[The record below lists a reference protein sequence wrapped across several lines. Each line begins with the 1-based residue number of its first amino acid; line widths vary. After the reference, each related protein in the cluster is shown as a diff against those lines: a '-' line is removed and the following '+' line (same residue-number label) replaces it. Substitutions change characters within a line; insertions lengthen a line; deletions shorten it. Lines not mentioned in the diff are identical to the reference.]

1 MKHKIQLVLSIML
14 VLLVSACAGKQNADT
29 NVAVAVAVALT
40 QTAAAPAI
48 MPPAATPD
56 SAVPMAQTQ
65 AASTPAS
72 LPEVTATQ
80 ANSQTQAAGA
90 DRIVFQPN
98 TTYWYTNYD
107 LAANAT
113 VRSVLAAKK
122 GQQMTIRL
130 NTEPVSDASNIYAG
144 LYITGADGTVF
155 TTSPETYWS
164 AVLPASQD
172 YYIEVRSLT
181 KQDITFEISV
191 EIPTAVI
198 DPALGTMYDL
208 IPETRCQ
215 EFQTTAA
222 QALGV
227 DFSLQTRAPF
237 LDTIAGE
244 AGQGCHLGAHGNGKQ
259 FSSPGA
265 VVTALTNSVGRD
277 WTLQPEYQADG
288 PTGSATALTRD
299 MGLMLISVNWQP
311 EMGVTCPADQ
321 PISACNLTP
330 EQKNYIIEINI
341 AQYKADFSLDG
352 HWEDATTG
360 LSLDLNQD
368 WKNIYGHHTIVAQG
382 GNKIDTLDVSINGKL
397 QGKVA
402 TVQFQSAFSKDT
414 GTAQI
419 TYIDVNTIQWKIINP
434 PSGEYYLPAEA
445 TLTRK

>member
-1 MKHKIQLVLSIML
+1 MKFKFQFVLIVIMIF
-14 VLLVSACAGKQNADT
+14 LVSACASKENTDT
-29 NVAVAVAVALT
+29 NIAVAVALT
-40 QTAAAPAI
+40 QTAAAPANL
-48 MPPAATPD
+48 PATPAA
-56 SAVPMAQTQ
+56 Q
-65 AASTPAS
+65 AAAAVTQTIATSAPTAASQPTST
-72 LPEVTATQ
+72 ET
-80 ANSQTQAAGA
+80 N
-90 DRIVFQPN
+90 RIQFQPN
-98 TTYWYTNYD
+98 ATTWYTNYD

-113 VRSVLAAKK
+113 VRSVLAATK

-130 NTEPVSDASNIYAG
+130 NTDPVSDASNIYAG
-144 LYITGADGTVF
+144 LFITGADGTVF

-164 AVLPASQD
+164 AVLPSSQD

-181 KQDITFEISV
+181 KQDITYEISIQ
-191 EIPTAVI
+191 IPTTVI
-198 DPALGTMYDL
+198 DPALGAMYDL
-208 IPETRCQ
+208 IPEALCQ
-215 EFQTTAA
+215 ELQTSAA

-227 DFSLQTRAPF
+227 DFSLEARAPF
-237 LDTIAGE
+237 LDSIAGE
-244 AGQGCHLGAHGNGKQ
+244 AGQGCRLGARGNGKQ
-259 FSSPGA
+259 FSSPDS
-265 VVTALTNSVGRD
+265 VVTALTNSVGRS

-288 PTGSATALTRD
+288 PTGSAAALSRD
-299 MGLMLISVNWQP
+299 MALMLISVNWQP

-330 EQKNYIIEINI
+330 EQKSYIIQIDI

-352 HWEDATTG
+352 HWEDAATG
-360 LSLDLNQD
+360 LSLDLGQD

-414 GTAQI
+414 GTAEI
-419 TYIDVNTIQWKIINP
+419 TYIDVNTVQWKIINP